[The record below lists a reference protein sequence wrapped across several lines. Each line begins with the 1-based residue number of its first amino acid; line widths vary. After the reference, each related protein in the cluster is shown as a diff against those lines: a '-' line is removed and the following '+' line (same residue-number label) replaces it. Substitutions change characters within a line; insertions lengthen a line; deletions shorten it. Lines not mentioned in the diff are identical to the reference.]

1 MKTLLVMRH
10 GKSDWNAEY
19 GADHERPL
27 NERGVRSARVMGR
40 VLAAEGHMPDLVLT
54 STAVRARSTA
64 SLAKEAGNWGCEIVL
79 DQNLY
84 GSGVDAAVQAAASS
98 GPVSDEL
105 MLVGHQPTWSNLV
118 SVLTGDRVE
127 MKTATVAVIEFDID
141 RWESLP
147 TVRGEIVASYQPRDY
162 FDTEFDPM

>member
-27 NERGVRSARVMGR
+27 NERGTRSARVMGR
-40 VLAAEGHMPDLVLT
+40 VLAAEGHIPDLLLT

-64 SLAKEAGNWGCEIVL
+64 SLANEAGDWGCEIVL

-84 GSGVDAAVQAAASS
+84 GTGVDAAVHAAASV
-98 GPVSDEL
+98 GPASDGL

-141 RWESLP
+141 RWENLP
-147 TVRGEIVASYQPRDY
+147 SVRGEIVASYQPRDY
-162 FDTEFDPM
+162 FDTEFDQM